1 MGSYCMSIKGRRG
14 YWKLKDEALHRTM
27 VRTRFGKGR
36 GPGGG
41 GDDDIKLEA
50 GKADTCSRN
59 SA

>member
-1 MGSYCMSIKGRRG
+1 
-14 YWKLKDEALHRTM
+14 M

-36 GPGGG
+36 GPGGDDDDDD
-41 GDDDIKLEA
+41 DDDIKLEA